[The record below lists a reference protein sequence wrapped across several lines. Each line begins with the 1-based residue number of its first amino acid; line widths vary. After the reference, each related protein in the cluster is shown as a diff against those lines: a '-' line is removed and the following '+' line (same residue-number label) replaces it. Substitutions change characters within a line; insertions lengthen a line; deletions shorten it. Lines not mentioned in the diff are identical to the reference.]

1 MKKITSWLM
10 DSFLL
15 LSNSVN
21 VMILFATW
29 SILGCMTYIERYW
42 MAQAY
47 IKSLFFTRSILGCM
61 TYICMLN
68 GIWWRGSS
76 MILYIKYLFIGHQI
90 NSWLYDLHMY
100 IEWFWMAWV
109 VHDFVYKISIYL
121 PPDQFLV
128 VWPTFVCWMVFDGV
142 GRPWFCI

>member
-1 MKKITSWLM
+1 M

-61 TYICMLN
+61 TYICTLN
-68 GIWWRGSS
+68 GFGWCRSS

-90 NSWLYDLHMY
+90 NSWLYGLHLYTERYLMVRV
-100 IEWFWMAWV
+100 I
-109 VHDFVYKISIYL
+109 HDFVYKMSIYW

-128 VWPTFVCWMVFDGV
+128 VWPTYMYVHWMVLDGAS
-142 GRPWFCI
+142 RPWFCI